1 MNIWTTDYENL
12 LDKIRLNSIIMS
24 NHHKNKYY
32 KYNKKLKWFRLP
44 IIIISAFNSV
54 FSVSLQN
61 FTSQENISLINC
73 GLSLIV
79 GLLGSVELFLQ
90 IQKRCEIELQ
100 ASKEFYLLS
109 IDIYKMLKLESTH
122 RPIDGKTY
130 LEDKYNDY
138 CKLFENS
145 GLVHKK
151 ILDELQNINKSLNSN
166 ISNNSNIT
174 DNSNNSNNSN
184 ENINIENNLL
194 KQNNNENYDV
204 NNDVNNNENNDEN
217 YDENKDLFNF
227 ELSNKINELLIK
239 KFNNNEDIKNQVKN
253 QEKYNNEIID
263 KLLIDLEV

>member
-1 MNIWTTDYENL
+1 MNIWTLDYEML

-54 FSVSLQN
+54 FSVSLQQ

-73 GLSLIV
+73 ALSLIV

-109 IDIYKMLKLESTH
+109 IDIYKMLKLDENH
-122 RPIDGKTY
+122 RHVDGKTY
-130 LEDKYNDY
+130 LENKYNEY

-145 GLVHKK
+145 GLVHKR
-151 ILDELQNINKSLNSN
+151 ILDQLQPIEKQLLKNSQ
-166 ISNNSNIT
+166 SNTETNTSSHNDI
-174 DNSNNSNNSN
+174 
-184 ENINIENNLL
+184 ENIDNIDNIENTDNI
-194 KQNNNENYDV
+194 ENID
-204 NNDVNNNENNDEN
+204 NTDNINDID
-217 YDENKDLFNF
+217 
-227 ELSNKINELLIK
+227 
-239 KFNNNEDIKNQVKN
+239 DIKNEYDLNNIELSEKINNLIINKKIKN
-253 QEKYNNEIID
+253 IKMII
-263 KLLIDLEV
+263 